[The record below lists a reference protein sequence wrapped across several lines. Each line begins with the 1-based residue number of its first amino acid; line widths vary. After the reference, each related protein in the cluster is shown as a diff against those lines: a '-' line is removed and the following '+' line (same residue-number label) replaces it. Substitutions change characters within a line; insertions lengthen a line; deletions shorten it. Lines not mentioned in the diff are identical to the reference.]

1 MARYQYETSPRK
13 IRTEYEP
20 VKKKIVK
27 KSPITKSNTSKKN
40 TRKMKTAKK

>member
-27 KSPITKSNTSKKN
+27 NP
-40 TRKMKTAKK
+40 R